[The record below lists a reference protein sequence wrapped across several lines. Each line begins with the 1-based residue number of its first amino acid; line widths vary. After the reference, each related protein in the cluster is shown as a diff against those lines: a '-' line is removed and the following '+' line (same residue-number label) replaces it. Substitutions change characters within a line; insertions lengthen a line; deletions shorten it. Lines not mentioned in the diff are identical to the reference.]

1 MPTML
6 DEPPPRTRPARAA
19 PPPAPSAAER
29 LQTTM
34 AATKVSFTWFGVRKA
49 LSAAQKEQAADSFA
63 AEAQFLSAA
72 KKLLDTRHD
81 AYRAVTAV
89 RGRVL
94 AYWRGI
100 TLPYPEPGLRLIR
113 QDDLAAFDAQ
123 LQIYRDELT
132 AAVEG
137 LEDEYAAL
145 REAAR
150 VRLGALY
157 DPRDYPAS
165 LAGAFGVTWE
175 FPTVEPPE
183 YLRRLNPALYE
194 QECRRMRE
202 RFETAVSLAEQ
213 AFLEELTQLV
223 THLTERL
230 AGRADGTPKVFRD
243 SAIEKLTEFFDRF
256 QRLNICSNAELDAL
270 VAQTR
275 RIIQGVTPQPL
286 RTDTSLRQQVAGQLA
301 TVQATLDQWLVDRPR
316 RTLLRSPRPES
327 P

>member
-1 MPTML
+1 MPALL
-6 DEPPPRTRPARAA
+6 DEPPPRTRPPRAA
-19 PPPAPSAAER
+19 PPGDPAHR

-94 AYWRGI
+94 TYWRGI

-113 QDDLAAFDAQ
+113 QDDLAPFDAQ
-123 LQIYRDELT
+123 LQVCRDELA
-132 AAVEG
+132 AAVEA
-137 LEDEYAAL
+137 LDAQYAEL

-150 VRLGALY
+150 IRLGALY

-165 LAGAFGVTWE
+165 LTGAFGMMWE

-194 QECRRMRE
+194 QECRRVRE
-202 RFETAVSLAEQ
+202 RFETAVTLAEQ
-213 AFLEELTQLV
+213 AFVEELAQLV
-223 THLTERL
+223 AHLTDRL

-243 SAIEKLTEFFDRF
+243 SAIDKLIEFFDRF
-256 QRLNICSNAELDAL
+256 QRLNIRSNAELDAL
-270 VAQTR
+270 VDQTR
-275 RIIQGVTPQPL
+275 RIVQGVTPPPL
-286 RTDTSLRQQVAGQLA
+286 RSDASLRHRVAGQLA

-316 RTLLRSPRPES
+316 RTLLRTPRPES
-327 P
+327 A